1 MDLKSIAALAVAEDS
16 AEDTA
21 LEVALEYLKNEP
33 TPPPRCRYPKV
44 PMPSERRGASA
55 ATPAEDAEPTPPL
68 TDLQKHDRRFHPKG
82 YKKGESCKYRE
93 RLDAGDDSDASL
105 AAAEKEESGHL
116 PLKKRDEYLRLM
128 EKKHPE
134 LDAGKL
140 LSELGKIADRKI
152 QSDAFAWA
160 MRGAVRLP
168 EDLYKVE
175 QARELAEKAKK
186 DPFSFDTPQACIN
199 DLLGKGHKVSLKP
212 ITVEELKKN
221 PLMSDYKKLPHGVE
235 TFEVDDSREG
245 QELMRE
251 VIDTHWGEDANPWC
265 LLARKKVEAW
275 ERMSNRE
282 DYDKAESWWGNLS
295 RADREKIAAKI
306 YKPDT
311 SRDIIDE
318 FVGADSIVD
327 AEGADTYFF
336 DNVAE
341 KTDDL
346 SDAWDYWNHYNA
358 LPKRVA
364 FKDGKLLA
372 FMATHAMD
380 EDEAFDDA
388 AYGTGG
394 KLPDM
399 YPDEYKEYEDWEET
413 EEGQEESANFFEWLR
428 VNYPELISDEGLR
441 EHTAEEW
448 WDRQDRPHKGIP
460 LGNIPVEGDPY
471 GRWADVEIQGGKAMP
486 IMTYSHYTIENGKP
500 VYSIDWHKGENGS
513 NGYVSWYDNGQKKE
527 EIKDGKTQEW
537 YDSGSPKRITESDFA
552 VSFNPDG
559 SFSGF
564 ANYGTDPVKEPTNVS
579 LWPDGSIHSIKR
591 HIWKDGGGY
600 NTDVYLDRNG
610 SVLAVDTPDSAN
622 RKDEELQSALAVAH
636 NLLAEAKRRFPNGGK
651 QPAPSTDGRVALDQ
665 FPTFNPASFAAYLA
679 KH

>member
-44 PMPSERRGASA
+44 PMLSERRGKSA
-55 ATPAEDAEPTPPL
+55 ATPAEDADTIPPL

-134 LDAGKL
+134 LDAGAL

-152 QSDAFAWA
+152 QADAFAWV
-160 MRGAVRLP
+160 MRGAVKLP

-175 QARELAEKAKK
+175 QARELAGKAKV
-186 DPFSFDTPQACIN
+186 DPMSFDTPQACIN

-212 ITVEELKKN
+212 ITVEELKKD
-221 PLMSDYKKLPHGVE
+221 PIFSDYKKLPNGVE
-235 TFEVDDSREG
+235 TFEVEDSKEG
-245 QELMRE
+245 QMRMRE
-251 VIDTHWGEDANPWC
+251 VLDTYWGKDANPWC
-265 LLARKKVEAW
+265 LLARKNEVTDDFAEW
-275 ERMSNRE
+275 MS
-282 DYDKAESWWGNLS
+282 DQFASI
-295 RADREKIAAKI
+295 REKENAYRDEPEKWRKL
-306 YKPDT
+306 YKDET
-311 SRDIIDE
+311 GKSAIDE
-318 FVGADSIVD
+318 KSQL
-327 AEGADTYFF
+327 
-336 DNVAE
+336 N
-341 KTDDL
+341 
-346 SDAWDYWNHYNA
+346 DAWGYWNHYNA

-448 WDRQDRPHKGIP
+448 WDRQDSPHKGIP

-471 GRWADVEIQGGKAMP
+471 GRWADVEIQDGKAMP
-486 IMTYSHYTIENGKP
+486 VTSYSHYTIENGKP
-500 VYSIDWHKGENGS
+500 VYSIDWHKGEKGI

-537 YDSGSPKRITESDFA
+537 YESGNPKRITESDFA

-579 LWPDGSIHSIKR
+579 LWPDGSIHTIHR
-591 HIWKDGGGY
+591 HIWTDGGGY

-636 NLLAEAKRRFPNGGK
+636 NLIAEAKRRFPDGGK
-651 QPAPSTDGRVALDQ
+651 SHKSSPSPDGRTVFDQ
-665 FPTFNPASFAAYLA
+665 SPAFNPSAFAAYLA
-679 KH
+679 KN

>member
-1 MDLKSIAALAVAEDS
+1 MLNLHAIADSVLAEDS
-16 AEDTA
+16 AEESA
-21 LEVALEYLKNEP
+21 VEVALEYLKNEP

-44 PMPSERRGASA
+44 PMLSERRGESA
-55 ATPAEDAEPTPPL
+55 ATPAEDADPTPPL

-82 YKKGESCKYRE
+82 YKKGDACKYRE
-93 RLDAGDDSDASL
+93 TLAKTDNADDL
-105 AAAEKEESGHL
+105 TAAEREEHKEKYGNLSV
-116 PLKKRDEYLRLM
+116 KKRDEYFRLM
-128 EKKHPE
+128 SKKHPE
-134 LDAGKL
+134 LDAEATL
-140 LSELGKIADRKI
+140 AEIGKITDPKV
-152 QSDAFAWA
+152 QKDAFAWV

-175 QARELAEKAKK
+175 QARELAGKAKK
-186 DPFSFDTPQACIN
+186 DPMSYDTPQACIN

-212 ITVEELKKN
+212 ITVEELKKD
-221 PLMSDYKKLPHGVE
+221 PRFSDYKKLPYGVE
-235 TFEVDDSREG
+235 TFEVEDSKEG
-245 QELMRE
+245 QKRMRD
-251 VIDTHWGEDANPWC
+251 VLDTHWGKDANPWC
-265 LLARKKVEAW
+265 LLARGSGDDLTDEAINRHAFEWYDYELTDEEKAKFDENADDFVEKVESAYKK
-275 ERMSNRE
+275 E
-282 DYDKAESWWGNLS
+282 KA
-295 RADREKIAAKI
+295 
-306 YKPDT
+306 
-311 SRDIIDE
+311 DE
-318 FVGADSIVD
+318 
-327 AEGADTYFF
+327 
-336 DNVAE
+336 VA
-341 KTDDL
+341 L
-346 SDAWDYWNHYNA
+346 HRAWDYWNHYNA

-500 VYSIDWHKGENGS
+500 VYSIDWHKGEKGS
-513 NGYVSWYDNGQKKE
+513 NGYVSWYENGQKKE
-527 EIKDGKTQEW
+527 ELKDGKQQAW
-537 YDSGSPKRITESDFA
+537 YENGDLKQKTYDDMTAHFQKDGKISLLKNYGSNTIRTPMD
-552 VSFNPDG
+552 VSFWDNGKP
-559 SFSGF
+559 
-564 ANYGTDPVKEPTNVS
+564 A
-579 LWPDGSIHSIKR
+579 SISIKLYNAFAPGGHGDANLVLR
-591 HIWKDGGGY
+591 RDG
-600 NTDVYLDRNG
+600 TLSPESTLSPVMSEQEIRAKAD
-610 SVLAVDTPDSAN
+610 
-622 RKDEELQSALAVAH
+622 ALI
-636 NLLAEAKRRFPNGGK
+636 AEAKRRFPNGGK
-651 QPAPSTDGRVALDQ
+651 QPAPSPEAQTSVDQ
-665 FPTFNPASFAAYLA
+665 FPAFNPASFAAYLA